1 MNMEQQTLL
10 SVGQVVYTNLYNL
23 GKGVIV
29 NIHGEQKPQ
38 SIKNMYNVMVT
49 GGNAEFDVVF
59 FNGNKSNRLPESI
72 LHGVQWKIENET
84 VDQETIKSLIEKA
97 EAHEQA
103 EKAEEERK
111 INEFK
116 QGVEFQK
123 SNKEYSHLTQ
133 ITSNSDKEIKIV
145 GKNIRAELK
154 KHFPKTKFSVR
165 KQYYSTYHVSW
176 TDGPTVDEVESIIN
190 KYETSRFDSYTD
202 YHYSETSPF
211 NVVYGGA
218 DYVFTHRDYS
228 DEIIA
233 LAIKSLI
240 DKYGESYEFDTAIMT
255 VENYHQGILY
265 KIGRE
270 QIIGNDGIGGEIG
283 RVLRK
288 TSY

>member
-1 MNMEQQTLL
+1 MEQQTLL

-49 GGNAEFDVVF
+49 GGNAEFDIVF

-72 LHGVQWKIENET
+72 LHGIQWKIEDET

-133 ITSNSDKEIKIV
+133 ITSNSDNKVKIV

-165 KQYYSTYHVSW
+165 KQYYSSYHVNW

-202 YHYSETSPF
+202 YHYSEISPF

-270 QIIGNDGIGGEIG
+270 QIIGNDGVGGEIG

>member
-1 MNMEQQTLL
+1 MEQQTLL

-49 GGNAEFDVVF
+49 GGNAEFDIVF

-72 LHGVQWKIENET
+72 LHGVQWKVENET
-84 VDQETIKSLIEKA
+84 VDKETIKSLIEKA

-123 SNKEYSHLTQ
+123 NNTEYSHLTQ
-133 ITSNSDKEIKIV
+133 ITSNSDKKVKIV

-165 KQYYSTYHVSW
+165 KQYYSSYHVNW

>member
-1 MNMEQQTLL
+1 MEQQTLL

-49 GGNAEFDVVF
+49 GGNAEFDIVF

-72 LHGVQWKIENET
+72 LHSVQWRIKNET

-111 INEFK
+111 KNEFK

-123 SNKEYSHLTQ
+123 NNTEYSHLTQ

-176 TDGPTVDEVESIIN
+176 IDGPTVDEVEFIIN

-240 DKYGESYEFDTAIMT
+240 EKQGESYEFDTALMT
-255 VENYHQGILY
+255 VENYHQGMLY

-270 QIIGNDGIGGEIG
+270 QIIGNDGVGGEIN

>member
-49 GGNAEFDVVF
+49 GGNAEFDIVF

-72 LHGVQWKIENET
+72 LHGVQWKVENET
-84 VDQETIKSLIEKA
+84 VDKETIKSLIEKA

-123 SNKEYSHLTQ
+123 NNTEYSHLTQ
-133 ITSNSDKEIKIV
+133 ITSNSDKKVKIV

-165 KQYYSTYHVSW
+165 KQYYSSYHVNW

-240 DKYGESYEFDTAIMT
+240 DKYGESYEFDTALMT

>member
-49 GGNAEFDVVF
+49 GGNAEFDIVF

-123 SNKEYSHLTQ
+123 NNTEYSHLTQ
-133 ITSNSDKEIKIV
+133 ITSNSDKKVKIV

-165 KQYYSTYHVSW
+165 KQYYSSYHVNW

-240 DKYGESYEFDTAIMT
+240 DKYGESYEFDTALMT

>member
-49 GGNAEFDVVF
+49 GGNAEFDIVF

-84 VDQETIKSLIEKA
+84 VDKETIKSLIEKA

-133 ITSNSDKEIKIV
+133 IISNSDNKVKIV

-176 TDGPTVDEVESIIN
+176 SDGPTVEEVESIIN

-240 DKYGESYEFDTAIMT
+240 EKYGESYGFDTTLMT
-255 VENYHQGILY
+255 VENYHQGKLY

-270 QIIGNDGIGGEIG
+270 QIIGNDGIGGEIN

>member
-1 MNMEQQTLL
+1 MEQQTLL
-10 SVGQVVYTNLYNL
+10 SVGQVVYTNLYHL

-38 SIKNMYNVMVT
+38 NIKKMYNVMVT
-49 GGNAEFDVVF
+49 GGNAEFDIVF
-59 FNGNKSNRLPESI
+59 FNGNKTNRLPESI
-72 LHGVQWKIENET
+72 LHSVQWRIKDET

-111 INEFK
+111 KNEFK

-123 SNKEYSHLTQ
+123 NNTEYSHLTQ
-133 ITSNSDKEIKIV
+133 ITSNSDNEVKIV

-165 KQYYSTYHVSW
+165 KQHHSTYHISW
-176 TDGPTVDEVESIIN
+176 TDGPKVDEVESIIN

-202 YHYSETSPF
+202 YHYSENSPF

-255 VENYHQGILY
+255 VENYHQGKLY
-265 KIGRE
+265 KVGRE
-270 QIIGNDGIGGEIG
+270 QIIGNDGIGGEIS
-283 RVLRK
+283 RELRK

>member
-1 MNMEQQTLL
+1 MEQQTLL

-29 NIHGEQKPQ
+29 NIHGEQKQQ

-49 GGNAEFDVVF
+49 GGNAEFDIVF

-133 ITSNSDKEIKIV
+133 ITSNSDKKVKIV

-176 TDGPTVDEVESIIN
+176 SDGPTVEEVESIIN
-190 KYETSRFDSYTD
+190 KYETLRFDSYTD

-240 DKYGESYEFDTAIMT
+240 DKYGESYEFDTALMT

>member
-1 MNMEQQTLL
+1 MEQQTLL

-38 SIKNMYNVMVT
+38 NIKNMYNVMVT
-49 GGNAEFDVVF
+49 GGNAEFDIVF
-59 FNGNKSNRLPESI
+59 FNGNKTNRLQENI
-72 LHGVQWKIENET
+72 LHSVQWRIKDET

-97 EAHEQA
+97 EAHEKA

-111 INEFK
+111 KNEFK

-123 SNKEYSHLTQ
+123 NNTEYSHLTQ
-133 ITSNSDKEIKIV
+133 ITSNSDNEVKIV

-165 KQYYSTYHVSW
+165 KQYYSSYHISW

-202 YHYSETSPF
+202 YHYSESSPF

-255 VENYHQGILY
+255 VENYHQGKLY
-265 KIGRE
+265 KVGRE

-283 RVLRK
+283 RELRK

>member
-29 NIHGEQKPQ
+29 NIHGEQKPK

-49 GGNAEFDVVF
+49 GGNAEFDILF

-84 VDQETIKSLIEKA
+84 VDKETIKSLIEKA

-133 ITSNSDKEIKIV
+133 ITSNSDKKVKIV

-165 KQYYSTYHVSW
+165 KQYYSSYHVNW
-176 TDGPTVDEVESIIN
+176 TDGPTVEEVESIIN

-240 DKYGESYEFDTAIMT
+240 DKYGESYEFDTALMT

>member
-1 MNMEQQTLL
+1 MEQQTLL

-38 SIKNMYNVMVT
+38 NIKNMYNVMVT
-49 GGNAEFDVVF
+49 GGNAEFDIVF
-59 FNGNKSNRLPESI
+59 FNGNKTSRLPESI
-72 LHGVQWKIENET
+72 LHGIQWKIEDEM
-84 VDQETIKSLIEKA
+84 VEQETIKSLIEKA

-111 INEFK
+111 KNEFK

-123 SNKEYSHLTQ
+123 NNNQYSHLTQ
-133 ITSNSDKEIKIV
+133 ITTNSDNEVKIV
-145 GKNIRAELK
+145 GKNIRTELK

-165 KQYYSTYHVSW
+165 KQHHSTYHISW

-240 DKYGESYEFDTAIMT
+240 DKYGESYEFDTALMT

>member
-1 MNMEQQTLL
+1 MEQQTLL
-10 SVGQVVYTNLYNL
+10 SVGQVVYTNLYHL

-29 NIHGEQKPQ
+29 NIHGEQKPK
-38 SIKNMYNVMVT
+38 SIKSMYNVMVT
-49 GGNAEFDVVF
+49 GGNAEFDIVF
-59 FNGNKSNRLPESI
+59 FNGNKTNRLPESI
-72 LHGVQWKIENET
+72 LHSVQWRIKDET

-111 INEFK
+111 KNEFK

-123 SNKEYSHLTQ
+123 NNTEYSHLTQ
-133 ITSNSDKEIKIV
+133 ITSNSDKKVKIV

-165 KQYYSTYHVSW
+165 KQYYSSYHVNW
-176 TDGPTVDEVESIIN
+176 TDGPTVEEVESIIN

-240 DKYGESYEFDTAIMT
+240 DKYGESYEFDTALMT

>member
-29 NIHGEQKPQ
+29 NIHGDQKPQ

-49 GGNAEFDVVF
+49 GGNAEFDIVF
-59 FNGNKSNRLPESI
+59 FNGNKTNRLPECI
-72 LHGVQWKIENET
+72 LHGVQWKIEGET
-84 VDQETIKSLIEKA
+84 VEQETIKSLIEKA
-97 EAHEQA
+97 EAHEQT

-111 INEFK
+111 KNEFK

-123 SNKEYSHLTQ
+123 NNTEYSHLTQ
-133 ITSNSDKEIKIV
+133 ITSNSDKEVKIV

-165 KQYYSTYHVSW
+165 KQYYSSYHVSW

-202 YHYSETSPF
+202 YHYSDTSPF

-218 DYVFTHRDYS
+218 DYVFTHRQYS

-240 DKYGESYEFDTAIMT
+240 EKYGESYEFDTSLMT
-255 VENYHQGILY
+255 VENYHQGMLY

-270 QIIGNDGIGGEIG
+270 QIIGNDGVGGEIN

>member
-1 MNMEQQTLL
+1 MEQQTLL

-49 GGNAEFDVVF
+49 GGNAEFDIVF

-84 VDQETIKSLIEKA
+84 VEQETIKSLIEKA

-133 ITSNSDKEIKIV
+133 ITSNSDKKVKIV

-165 KQYYSTYHVSW
+165 KQYYSSYHISW
-176 TDGPTVDEVESIIN
+176 TDGPTVEEVESIIN

-228 DEIIA
+228 DEIIV

-240 DKYGESYEFDTAIMT
+240 DKYGEYYEFDTAIMT

-265 KIGRE
+265 KVGRE

>member
-10 SVGQVVYTNLYNL
+10 SVGQVVYTNLYHL

-49 GGNAEFDVVF
+49 GGNAEFDIVF

-72 LHGVQWKIENET
+72 LHGVQWKVENET
-84 VDQETIKSLIEKA
+84 VDKETIKSLIEKA

-123 SNKEYSHLTQ
+123 NNTEYSHLTQ
-133 ITSNSDKEIKIV
+133 ITSNSDKKVKIV

-176 TDGPTVDEVESIIN
+176 SDGPTVEEVESIIN

-240 DKYGESYEFDTAIMT
+240 DKYGESYEFDTALMT

>member
-10 SVGQVVYTNLYNL
+10 SVGQVVYTNLYHL

-38 SIKNMYNVMVT
+38 NIKNRYNVMVT
-49 GGNAEFDVVF
+49 GGNAEFDIVF
-59 FNGNKSNRLPESI
+59 FNGNKTNRLPESI
-72 LHGVQWKIENET
+72 LHGIQWKIEDEM
-84 VDQETIKSLIEKA
+84 VEQETIKSLIEKA

-103 EKAEEERK
+103 DKAEEERK
-111 INEFK
+111 KNEFK

-123 SNKEYSHLTQ
+123 NNTEYSHLTQ
-133 ITSNSDKEIKIV
+133 ITSNSDNEVKIV

-165 KQYYSTYHVSW
+165 KQYYSSYHISW

-190 KYETSRFDSYTD
+190 KYEISRFDSYTD
-202 YHYSETSPF
+202 YHYSDSSPF
-211 NVVYGGA
+211 NMVYGGA

-240 DKYGESYEFDTAIMT
+240 DKYGQSYEFDTEIMT

>member
-1 MNMEQQTLL
+1 MEQQTLL

-49 GGNAEFDVVF
+49 GGNAEFDIVF

-84 VDQETIKSLIEKA
+84 VDKETIKSLIEKA

-116 QGVEFQK
+116 QGIEFQK
-123 SNKEYSHLTQ
+123 NNTEYSHLTQ
-133 ITSNSDKEIKIV
+133 ITSNLDKKVKIV

-165 KQYYSTYHVSW
+165 KQYYSSYHVNW

>member
-1 MNMEQQTLL
+1 MEQQTLL

-49 GGNAEFDVVF
+49 GGNAEFDIVF

-72 LHGVQWKIENET
+72 LHSVQWRIKNET

-111 INEFK
+111 KNEFK

-123 SNKEYSHLTQ
+123 NNTEYSHLTQ
-133 ITSNSDKEIKIV
+133 ITSNSDKEIRIV

-176 TDGPTVDEVESIIN
+176 TDGPTVEEVESIIN

-240 DKYGESYEFDTAIMT
+240 DKYGESYEFDTALMT

>member
-1 MNMEQQTLL
+1 MEQQTLL

-49 GGNAEFDVVF
+49 GGNAEFDIVF

-133 ITSNSDKEIKIV
+133 ITSNSDKKVKIV

-176 TDGPTVDEVESIIN
+176 SDGPTVEEVESIIN

-202 YHYSETSPF
+202 YHYSDTSPF

>member
-1 MNMEQQTLL
+1 MEQQTLL

-49 GGNAEFDVVF
+49 GGNAEFDIVF

-72 LHGVQWKIENET
+72 LHSVQWRIKNET

-123 SNKEYSHLTQ
+123 NNTEYSHLTQ

-154 KHFPKTKFSVR
+154 KYFPKTKFSVR

-176 TDGPTVDEVESIIN
+176 TDGPTVEEVESIIN

-240 DKYGESYEFDTAIMT
+240 DKYGESYEFDTALMT

-270 QIIGNDGIGGEIG
+270 QIIGNDGVGGEIG

>member
-1 MNMEQQTLL
+1 MEQQTLL

-49 GGNAEFDVVF
+49 GGYAEFDIVF
-59 FNGNKSNRLPESI
+59 FNGSKSNRLPESI

-84 VDQETIKSLIEKA
+84 VDKETIKSLIEKA

-123 SNKEYSHLTQ
+123 NNKEYSHLTQ
-133 ITSNSDKEIKIV
+133 ITSNSDKKVKIV

-165 KQYYSTYHVSW
+165 KQYYSSYHVNW

-240 DKYGESYEFDTAIMT
+240 DKYGESYEFDTTLMT

>member
-1 MNMEQQTLL
+1 MEQQTLL

-49 GGNAEFDVVF
+49 GGNAEFDIVF

-72 LHGVQWKIENET
+72 LHSVQWRIKNET

-133 ITSNSDKEIKIV
+133 ITSNSDKKVKIV

-176 TDGPTVDEVESIIN
+176 SDGPTVEEVESIIN

-240 DKYGESYEFDTAIMT
+240 DKYGESYEFDTALMT

>member
-1 MNMEQQTLL
+1 MEQQTLL
-10 SVGQVVYTNLYNL
+10 SVGQVVHTNLYNL

-29 NIHGEQKPQ
+29 NIHGEQKPEN
-38 SIKNMYNVMVT
+38 IKNMYNVMVT
-49 GGNAEFDVVF
+49 GGNAEFDIVF
-59 FNGNKSNRLPESI
+59 FTGDRTNRLPENI
-72 LHGVQWKIENET
+72 LHGVQWQIKNET

-103 EKAEEERK
+103 EKAAKEQK
-111 INEFK
+111 HKEFN

-123 SNKEYSHLTQ
+123 NNNQYSHLTQ
-133 ITSNSDKEIKIV
+133 ITTNSDNKVKIV

-165 KQYYSTYHVSW
+165 KQHYSTYHVSW
-176 TDGPTVDEVESIIN
+176 IDGPTVDEVESIIN

-202 YHYSETSPF
+202 YHYSDTSPF

-218 DYVFTHRDYS
+218 DYVFTHRHYS
-228 DEIIA
+228 DEIKA

-240 DKYGESYEFDTAIMT
+240 EKYGESYEFDTALMT
-255 VENYHQGILY
+255 VENYNQGKLY

-270 QIIGNDGIGGEIG
+270 QIIGNDGIGGEIN

>member
-1 MNMEQQTLL
+1 MEQQTLL
-10 SVGQVVYTNLYNL
+10 SVGQVVYTNLYHL

-38 SIKNMYNVMVT
+38 NIKNRYNVMVT
-49 GGNAEFDVVF
+49 GGNAEFDIVF
-59 FNGNKSNRLPESI
+59 FNGNKTNRLPESI
-72 LHGVQWKIENET
+72 LHGIQWKIEDEM
-84 VDQETIKSLIEKA
+84 VEQETIKSLIEKA

-103 EKAEEERK
+103 DKAEEERK
-111 INEFK
+111 KNEFK

-123 SNKEYSHLTQ
+123 NNTEYSHLTQ
-133 ITSNSDKEIKIV
+133 ITSNSDNEVKIV

-165 KQYYSTYHVSW
+165 KQYYSSYHISW

-190 KYETSRFDSYTD
+190 KYEISRFDSYTD
-202 YHYSETSPF
+202 YHYSDSSPF
-211 NVVYGGA
+211 NMVYGGA

-240 DKYGESYEFDTAIMT
+240 DKYGQSYEFDTEIMT

>member
-1 MNMEQQTLL
+1 MEQQTLL

-49 GGNAEFDVVF
+49 GGNAEFDIVF

-72 LHGVQWKIENET
+72 LHSVQWRIKNET
-84 VDQETIKSLIEKA
+84 VEQETIKSLIEKA

-133 ITSNSDKEIKIV
+133 ITSNSDKKVKIV

-176 TDGPTVDEVESIIN
+176 SDGPTVEEVESIIN

-228 DEIIA
+228 DEMIA

-240 DKYGESYEFDTAIMT
+240 DKYGESYEFDTALMT

>member
-1 MNMEQQTLL
+1 MEQQTLL
-10 SVGQVVYTNLYNL
+10 SVGQAVYT
-23 GKGVIV
+23 KV
-29 NIHGEQKPQ
+29 
-38 SIKNMYNVMVT
+38 
-49 GGNAEFDVVF
+49 
-59 FNGNKSNRLPESI
+59 
-72 LHGVQWKIENET
+72 
-84 VDQETIKSLIEKA
+84 EKA

-103 EKAEEERK
+103 DKAEEEQK
-111 INEFK
+111 HNEFN

-123 SNKEYSHLTQ
+123 SNNQYSHLTQ
-133 ITSNSDKEIKIV
+133 IASNLDNKVKIV
-145 GKNIRAELK
+145 GKNIRADLK

-165 KQYYSTYHVSW
+165 KQYYSSYHISW
-176 TDGPTVDEVESIIN
+176 TDSPTVDEVESIIN

-202 YHYSETSPF
+202 YHYSESSPF

>member
-49 GGNAEFDVVF
+49 GGNAEFDIVF

-123 SNKEYSHLTQ
+123 NNAEYSHLTQ
-133 ITSNSDKEIKIV
+133 ITSNSDKKVKIV

-165 KQYYSTYHVSW
+165 KQYYSSYHVNW

-240 DKYGESYEFDTAIMT
+240 DKYGESYEFDTALMT

>member
-1 MNMEQQTLL
+1 MEQQTLL
-10 SVGQVVYTNLYNL
+10 SVGQVVHTNLYNL

-38 SIKNMYNVMVT
+38 SMKNMYNVMVT
-49 GGNAEFDVVF
+49 GSNAEFDIVF
-59 FNGNKSNRLPESI
+59 FNGNKTNRLPESI
-72 LHGVQWKIENET
+72 LHSVQWKIEDET
-84 VDQETIKSLIEKA
+84 VEQETIKSLIEKA

-103 EKAEEERK
+103 ENAEEEQK
-111 INEFK
+111 HKEFN

-123 SNKEYSHLTQ
+123 NNTEYSHLTQ
-133 ITSNSDKEIKIV
+133 ITSNSDNEVKIV

-154 KHFPKTKFSVR
+154 KYFPKTKFSVR
-165 KQYYSTYHVSW
+165 KQYYSSYHVTW
-176 TDGPTVDEVESIIN
+176 TDGPTVDEVESIIK
-190 KYETSRFDSYTD
+190 KYKTSRLDCYTD
-202 YHYSETSPF
+202 YSYNENSPF
-211 NVVYGGA
+211 NVIYGGA
-218 DYVFTHRDYS
+218 DYVFTNRHYS

-240 DKYGESYEFDTAIMT
+240 EKYGECYEFDTTLMT

-270 QIIGNDGIGGEIG
+270 QIIGNDGVGGEIN

>member
-1 MNMEQQTLL
+1 MEQQTLL

-49 GGNAEFDVVF
+49 GGNAEFDIVF

-72 LHGVQWKIENET
+72 LHGVQWKVENET
-84 VDQETIKSLIEKA
+84 VDKETIKSLIEKA

-123 SNKEYSHLTQ
+123 NNTEYSHLTQ
-133 ITSNSDKEIKIV
+133 ITSNSDKKVKIV

-165 KQYYSTYHVSW
+165 KQYYSSYHVNW

-240 DKYGESYEFDTAIMT
+240 DKYGESYEFDTALMT

>member
-1 MNMEQQTLL
+1 MEQQTLL

-49 GGNAEFDVVF
+49 GGNAEFDIVF

-84 VDQETIKSLIEKA
+84 VEQETIKSLIEKA

-123 SNKEYSHLTQ
+123 NNTEYSHLTQ
-133 ITSNSDKEIKIV
+133 ITSNSDKKVKIV

-165 KQYYSTYHVSW
+165 KQYYSSYHVNW
-176 TDGPTVDEVESIIN
+176 TDGPTVEEVESIIN
-190 KYETSRFDSYTD
+190 KYKTSRFDSYTD

-240 DKYGESYEFDTAIMT
+240 DKYGESYEFDTALMT

>member
-1 MNMEQQTLL
+1 MEQQTLL

-49 GGNAEFDVVF
+49 GGNAEFDIVF

-133 ITSNSDKEIKIV
+133 ITSNSDKKVKIV

-176 TDGPTVDEVESIIN
+176 SDGPTVEEVESIIN

-240 DKYGESYEFDTAIMT
+240 DKYGESYEFDTALMT

>member
-1 MNMEQQTLL
+1 MEQQTFL

-38 SIKNMYNVMVT
+38 SIKNRYNVMVT
-49 GGNAEFDVVF
+49 GGNAEFDIVF
-59 FNGNKSNRLPESI
+59 FNGNKTNRLPESI
-72 LHGVQWKIENET
+72 LHGVQWQIKDEKVE
-84 VDQETIKSLIEKA
+84 QETIKSLIEKA

-103 EKAEEERK
+103 EKTEEERK
-111 INEFK
+111 KHEFN

-123 SNKEYSHLTQ
+123 NNTEYSHLIQ
-133 ITSNSDKEIKIV
+133 ITSNSDNKVKIV
-145 GKNIRAELK
+145 GKNIRTELK

-165 KQYYSTYHVSW
+165 KQYYSSYHISW
-176 TDGPTVDEVESIIN
+176 TDGPTVEEVESIVK
-190 KYETSRFDSYTD
+190 KYKTSRFDCYTD
-202 YHYSETSPF
+202 YSYSESSPF

-218 DYVFTHRDYS
+218 DYVFTERHYS

-240 DKYGESYEFDTAIMT
+240 DKYGESYEFDTALMT
-255 VENYHQGILY
+255 VENYHQG

-270 QIIGNDGIGGEIG
+270 QIIGNDGIGGEIN

>member
-1 MNMEQQTLL
+1 MEQQTLL

-29 NIHGEQKPQ
+29 NIHGDQKPQ

-49 GGNAEFDVVF
+49 GGNAEFDIVF
-59 FNGNKSNRLPESI
+59 FNGNKTNRLPECI
-72 LHGVQWKIENET
+72 LYGVQWKIEGET
-84 VDQETIKSLIEKA
+84 VEQETIKSLIEKA
-97 EAHEQA
+97 EAHEQT

-111 INEFK
+111 KNEFK

-123 SNKEYSHLTQ
+123 NNTEYSHLTQ
-133 ITSNSDKEIKIV
+133 ITSNSDKEVKIV

-165 KQYYSTYHVSW
+165 KQYYSSYHVSW
-176 TDGPTVDEVESIIN
+176 TNGPTVDEVESIIN

-202 YHYSETSPF
+202 YHYSDTSPF

-218 DYVFTHRDYS
+218 DYVFTHRQYS

-240 DKYGESYEFDTAIMT
+240 EKYGESYEFDTTLMT
-255 VENYHQGILY
+255 VENYHQGMLY

-270 QIIGNDGIGGEIG
+270 QIIGNDGVGGEIN

>member
-1 MNMEQQTLL
+1 MEQQTLL

-49 GGNAEFDVVF
+49 GGNAEFDIVF

-133 ITSNSDKEIKIV
+133 ITSNSDKKVKIV

-165 KQYYSTYHVSW
+165 KQYYSSYHVNW
-176 TDGPTVDEVESIIN
+176 TDGPTVEEVESIIN

-240 DKYGESYEFDTAIMT
+240 DKYGESYEFDTALMT